1 MTGWI
6 KSIIQGR
13 EEASRDLI
21 DAENRN
27 ILIEA
32 IDAKGYYVIPE
43 GYVHAVDGC
52 TLKLCEEEI
61 IGIAGESGCGKSTF
75 GKVLMGFDKP
85 PLRLAGGTIT
95 VNGLNIYSVNWNER
109 KRLWG
114 SSIAMIPQYSM
125 NSLNPTRKIRDLI
138 VDAMKE
144 KFRSSVSESEMLER
158 ATLRFKDL
166 GLLPTALDMYP
177 FEMSGGMKHRAV
189 IAISTLLNPKVLI
202 VDEPT
207 SALDVSTQ
215 RLLLELLYYI
225 VKRKIVGSMIIISHD
240 IASLRQICDSLCI
253 MYAGK
258 IVESADMEKMI
269 EHPLHP
275 YAILLLD
282 AVVTPE
288 PEIRKRKLEG
298 IPGAPPQLLRP
309 PVGCRFSE
317 RCPYVMDRCKSEEPP
332 YSEAEPDRFVACWL
346 Y

>member
-1 MTGWI
+1 M
-6 KSIIQGR
+6 
-13 EEASRDLI
+13 
-21 DAENRN
+21 
-27 ILIEA
+27 LIEA
-32 IDAKGYYVIPE
+32 IDVKGYYSIPE
-43 GYVHAVDGC
+43 GHVHAVDGC
-52 TLKLCEEEI
+52 TLKLRHEEI
-61 IGIAGESGCGKSTF
+61 VGIAGESGCGKSTF
-75 GKVLMGFDKP
+75 GKLLMGYDKP
-85 PLRLAGGTIT
+85 PLRMVSGIITIDG
-95 VNGLNIYSVNWNER
+95 VNIYDIPRNER
-109 KRLWG
+109 KRVWG
-114 SSIAMIPQYSM
+114 STIAMIPQYSM
-125 NSLNPTRKIRDLI
+125 NSLNPTRKARNLI

-144 KFRSSVSESEMLER
+144 KFGSSVPKNEMIER
-158 ATLRFKDL
+158 AKGRFKDL
-166 GLLPTALDMYP
+166 GLSSTALDMYS
-177 FEMSGGMKHRAV
+177 FELSGGMKQRTV
-189 IAISTLLNPKVLI
+189 IAISTLLNPKALI

-275 YAILLLD
+275 YAKLLLD